1 MRGEG
6 YEEVRGGVR
15 KHLKSRNGNSLN
27 SPPNLAPSS
36 RPRTKRLRLS
46 QHCVSPLTPVL
57 LPSTPLTPGQSPPAK
72 GEHPREAAFPPDP
85 TPFRS
90 AARSGHA
97 SFRTGPP
104 TNLQTSTHLP
114 NFITFYSSLH
124 PASSTPPTTQPF
136 THSSTHSS
144 NHKSSHPSIHNLSSL
159 APFIHHPFIT
169 QTSNYPSVSL
179 LPFAYTSCHSHFQTY
194 IHLGLSSSHPHT
206 HLLLDSIKC
215 KKLQ

>member
-1 MRGEG
+1 MPPPL
-6 YEEVRGGVR
+6 
-15 KHLKSRNGNSLN
+15 HLLTVSLSNPPSIHALSHPIIQTSILESNHPGNYQ
-27 SPPNLAPSS
+27 PSNH
-36 RPRTKRLRLS
+36 L
-46 QHCVSPLTPVL
+46 
-57 LPSTPLTPGQSPPAK
+57 
-72 GEHPREAAFPPDP
+72 
-85 TPFRS
+85 
-90 AARSGHA
+90 
-97 SFRTGPP
+97 P